1 MEPIQYGSTG
11 FHVVNDIAR
20 HFSES
25 NPVPHQ
31 VSGAMPAPPK
41 RARFFQPT
49 DWLSFGLTSTLALAG
64 YWLTLAPDV
73 TLGSSGIFS
82 VGAMYAGVPLPPGY
96 PLWTIYARL
105 FIWLLPFSNIAWRVA
120 VSSAV
125 AGALACGM
133 IALMVARGGAMIV
146 EGIPEF
152 NRTKPGE
159 VRALRVVSGC
169 VAGMALGFGS
179 SRRPDDRRYGRCRPA
194 VAGVFSQV
202 LTSLINF
209 SSRRPYSTKFLRV
222 SASDPFELASWK
234 TTTMCG
240 SMEMPPS

>member
-133 IALMVARGGAMIV
+133 IALMVSRGGLMFVRSTHWTGRFAPEE
-146 EGIPEF
+146 EG
-152 NRTKPGE
+152 RLG
-159 VRALRVVSGC
+159 VVCGC
-169 VAGMALGFGS
+169 VAGLGFGF
-179 SRRPDDRRYGRCRPA
+179 DG
-194 VAGVFSQV
+194 GF
-202 LTSLINF
+202 
-209 SSRRPYSTKFLRV
+209 
-222 SASDPFELASWK
+222 WK
-234 TTTMCG
+234 TSVVADPWPL
-240 SMEMPPS
+240 SMLLLALVLCLLMKWAYGPAYRRCLYGASFVYGLTVSNSQALFAAALGLQ